1 VDGNALASGD
11 GNPQKGGVRGVS
23 KILGFLGIGLG
34 VVLGWQWSRVRQVEH
49 GYDRLIGQVAREHGL
64 PPALVKAVVWKESRF
79 REGARGGAGELGLMQ
94 VTEMAA
100 QEWADHRRDGA
111 FHHEHTL
118 QALTNLHA
126 GCHYLAKATR
136 RYLTTDRPY
145 AYALADYNAGRGNV
159 LRWMEGEAR
168 TNSAA
173 FLAAMTFPGTR
184 DYVESILARAP
195 GYERDFGGR

>member
-1 VDGNALASGD
+1 VEGNALASVER
-11 GNPQKGGVRGVS
+11 NQQKGGVRGVW
-23 KILGFLGIGLG
+23 KMLAVVGIGLG
-34 VVLGWQWSRVRQVEH
+34 VVLGWQWRRIRQGDH
-49 GYDRLIGQVAREHGL
+49 RHDQMIGQVAREHGL

-79 REGARGGAGELGLMQ
+79 RAWARGGKGELGLMQ

-100 QEWADHRRDGA
+100 QEWADRRRDGD
-111 FHHEHTL
+111 FRHEHTL
-118 QALTNLHA
+118 DAVTNLHA
-126 GCHYLAKATR
+126 GCFYLAKVTR
-136 RYLTTDRPY
+136 RYLGTDRPY

-173 FLAAMTFPGTR
+173 FLGAMTFPGTR

-195 GYERDFGGR
+195 EYERDFRGR